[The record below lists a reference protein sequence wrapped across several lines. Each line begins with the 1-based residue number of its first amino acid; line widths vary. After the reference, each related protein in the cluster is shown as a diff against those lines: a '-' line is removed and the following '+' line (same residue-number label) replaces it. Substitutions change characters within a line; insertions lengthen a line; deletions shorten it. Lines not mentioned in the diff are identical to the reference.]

1 MSTKALNRSRADNP
15 HIEAVQRIRQLA
27 QILLRN
33 PDEAR
38 AFWVKTGVF
47 TEEGELKAPYR

>member
-1 MSTKALNRSRADNP
+1 MSAKSQSRSKAENP

-27 QILLRN
+27 QILSRN